1 LSRGVQP
8 GGRLKAQAGS
18 RGAEAYGPARSKAHG
33 YQTFAWRKVSRQVL
47 ERDRLCTRCGA
58 RPSEV
63 AHHVAGLRPRNP
75 GGLDVG
81 TCAACAVRA
90 TWRFTFSTACERR
103 AAVTRTPIPATLRA
117 ATRTDS
123 SLGRTLAPA
132 ARRARVASDG
142 LLARN
147 AREGQRRA
155 AAALLPPNA
164 ATLRTCGEGS
174 GSMRCVTLW
183 RGGTSRLRWPSPQP
197 VSLAPNGTRA
207 RQLARWER
215 GFRRCSDLLA
225 AGRHPTMRLRAA
237 VPMA

>member
-123 SLGRTLAPA
+123 SLGRTLALA
-132 ARRARVASDG
+132 APRARVASDG
-142 LLARN
+142 VLARTPEEVSGGSPRLSSPLMQRPSELA
-147 AREGQRRA
+147 ARAQEGCVAKPSGEGVRRNPSIALA
-155 AAALLPPNA
+155 AAGQASAGVP
-164 ATLRTCGEGS
+164 
-174 GSMRCVTLW
+174 
-183 RGGTSRLRWPSPQP
+183 
-197 VSLAPNGTRA
+197 
-207 RQLARWER
+207 
-215 GFRRCSDLLA
+215 RR
-225 AGRHPTMRLRAA
+225 
-237 VPMA
+237 